1 MLNQWEDFLASD
13 NAGSGHEYL
22 NFNFNESQKYIA
34 NNDKNW
40 CKQQDPDCKKNNEMA
55 INLLII

>member
-13 NAGSGHEYL
+13 NEGSGHEYL

-40 CKQQDPDCKKNNEMA
+40 CKQQDPDCKKKQWNGN
-55 INLLII
+55 